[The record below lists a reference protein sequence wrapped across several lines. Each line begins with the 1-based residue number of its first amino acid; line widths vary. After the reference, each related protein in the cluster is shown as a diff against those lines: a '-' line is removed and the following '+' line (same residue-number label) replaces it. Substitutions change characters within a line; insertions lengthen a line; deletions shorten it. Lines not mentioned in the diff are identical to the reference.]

1 MEIDQI
7 AKENTLKQL
16 SKTQA
21 LKEGAHSLFNNEAY
35 DVIDSTLTVRENDE
49 LSLNCVV
56 DSSRPSAT
64 IRFSTNSASSTS
76 DLITSTA
83 SGSSAKSLHIVQPE
97 RAQLAS
103 LESLISQ
110 KTNIIQNSDRTYRS
124 EFSAR
129 LRASANDHGKIITC
143 KADNGFSNQK
153 WENKK
158 VLNILFKPVCKDPAN
173 FVYYIGINQTL
184 NVECR
189 VANANPT
196 AVTYN
201 WNVNDINGNI
211 HKTKTLQSTIIE
223 HPTELNPSMRPGL
236 FPSMPG
242 VVSFPQQASILS
254 NSFMHQRQELP
265 RILGGFIDDG
275 FTSSFKFMP
284 RNMNDFGKVVCTAT
298 NEIGSTECSYSI
310 KLGGV
315 PNPPTEC
322 SYNMKNTSAII
333 SCLVGFHQGDP
344 DIYCYLL
351 RKSDNGVYKEHTRN
365 RESCSFIVNDVDLKK
380 LNEFWI
386 YSSNKHGHNK
396 DSGVHLTIGEVVKVP
411 EKSGSKALWVTV
423 IVVAVFVF
431 LLLACCFSFKIR
443 KGLSDGGIVIVLKTF
458 CRIKIIITFK
468 FQNNSI
474 LFQRCSRPFYQAS

>member
-1 MEIDQI
+1 MEIDQMT
-7 AKENTLKQL
+7 KDSTFKHL

-21 LKEGAHSLFNNEAY
+21 LKDGINSPFNKEPY
-35 DVIDSTLTVRENDE
+35 DLIDSTLTVRENDE

-56 DSSRPSAT
+56 DSSRPAAQ
-64 IRFSTNSASSTS
+64 IKFSTNSVSSNGE
-76 DLITSTA
+76 LSTTVA
-83 SGSSAKSLHIVQPE
+83 SGSPKTLRKIQSVVTELS
-97 RAQLAS
+97 S

-110 KTNIIQNSDRTYRS
+110 KTNILQNSDRTYRT
-124 EFSAR
+124 EFSAK
-129 LRASANDHGKIITC
+129 LKANSNDHGKIINC

-158 VLNILFKPVCKDPAN
+158 VLNILFKPICKDPPN

-189 VANANPT
+189 IANANPSIIS
-196 AVTYN
+196 YD

-211 HKTKTLQSTIIE
+211 HQSKIFQPSIIGNQN
-223 HPTELNPSMRPGL
+223 ELNPMRSSL
-236 FPSMPG
+236 FSTGSG
-242 VVSFPQQASILS
+242 VVIFPQSNILS
-254 NSFMHQRQELP
+254 SENFMNQRQELP
-265 RILGGFIDDG
+265 RIQGGFVDDG
-275 FTSSFKFMP
+275 FTSSFKFIP

-298 NEIGSTECSYSI
+298 NEIGSTECSYTI

-396 DSGVHLTIGEVVKVP
+396 DSGVHLSIGEAAKPP
-411 EKSGSKALWVTV
+411 EKSNGKFLWIAV
-423 IVVAVFVF
+423 IIVSVIIF
-431 LLLACCFSFKIR
+431 LLLACCFSLKIR
-443 KGLSDGGIVIVLKTF
+443 KGLSDGGKLIEF
-458 CRIKIIITFK
+458 
-468 FQNNSI
+468 
-474 LFQRCSRPFYQAS
+474 